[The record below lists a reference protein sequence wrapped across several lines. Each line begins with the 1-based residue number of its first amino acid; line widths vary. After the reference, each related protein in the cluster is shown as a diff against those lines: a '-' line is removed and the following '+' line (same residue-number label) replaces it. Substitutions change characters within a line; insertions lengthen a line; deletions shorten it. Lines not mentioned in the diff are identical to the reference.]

1 MKFILI
7 GVVGLT
13 AVVLLEA
20 LVYTLRFLSD
30 RRKDELKRRLSALGS
45 GAGGPQTMG
54 VLRMGKLAVNPAIDA
69 MLRSLKVSARLE
81 GLLEQTELEIT
92 VAQLLA
98 YMGIGA
104 MVGLALAILGSGG
117 LTFVVLPLL
126 FGLIPLFFVMWK
138 RNQRTTKLS
147 QQLPDALEM
156 MARSL
161 RAGHALSSSF
171 KMVATEMPTPVSIE
185 FARAFEAQELG
196 MPFEKAVADMTRRA
210 PDNQDLKIFALSVI
224 VQKETGGNLVEI
236 IEKIADT
243 VRGREKFQGK
253 LRGLTAEGRMSSYIL
268 GALPF
273 VSLLFMVVGNREYL
287 MPMFEERVGHFVL
300 GYGIFSW
307 TIGFLWMRK
316 MIKVKM

>member
-20 LVYTLRFLSD
+20 LVYTMRYLGD

-45 GAGGPQTMG
+45 GGGGPQMTG

-69 MLRSLKVSARLE
+69 MLRSMKISARLE
-81 GLLEQTELEIT
+81 ALLEQTELEIT

-98 YMGIGA
+98 YMGGGA
-104 MVGLALAILGSGG
+104 ILGFMLAILGSGG
-117 LTFVVLPLL
+117 VMFAVLPLL
-126 FGLIPLFFVMWK
+126 FGLLPLFFVLFK
-138 RNQRTTKLS
+138 RNQRSTKLS

-171 KMVATEMPTPVSIE
+171 KMVATEMPTPVSLE

-196 MPFEKAVADMTRRA
+196 MAFEKAVADMTRRA
-210 PDNQDLKIFALSVI
+210 PENQDLKIFALSVI

-273 VSLLFMVVGNREYL
+273 VSLLFMLFGNREYL
-287 MPMFEERVGHFVL
+287 MPMFEEKVGHIVL
-300 GYGIFSW
+300 GYGIISW
-307 TIGFLWMRK
+307 TLGFIWMRK
-316 MIKVKM
+316 MIKVKL